1 MFKANRIQYKMSRVV
16 THAVKQASLNLRDM
30 IDKKNLSI
38 ELDDIKDVISEEK
51 RVWKNEDEKPE
62 ILTTTI
68 EQIRGL
74 FNVGTEVKE
83 WTVSYYPA
91 PVHNAEK
98 KGSYN
103 PAETRIPAGGKGL
116 GARFVVI
123 VGSRDIANLAI
134 AVGGTE
140 AESAYLVMP
149 GDCLNIKVA
158 VCPVLDIY
166 FNNINNEKMSA
177 RKGFRETVIKKSVGS
192 RHILVFDA
200 HVEMSAVV
208 SKIKDELL
216 GK

>member
-1 MFKANRIQYKMSRVV
+1 MSRVV
-16 THAVKQASLNLRDM
+16 THAVKQASLNLKDM
-30 IDKKNLSI
+30 VDKKNLSI
-38 ELDDIKDVISEEK
+38 ELDDIKDVISTEQ
-51 RVWKNEDEKPE
+51 RVWKNDDVKPE

-83 WTVSYYPA
+83 WTVTYYPA
-91 PVHNAEK
+91 PVHNPEK
-98 KGSYN
+98 KNYAPS
-103 PAETRIPAGGKGL
+103 ETRISAGGKGL

-123 VGSRDIANLAI
+123 IGSRDIANLSL

-158 VCPVLDIY
+158 ICPVLDIY
-166 FNNINNEKMSA
+166 FNNINSEKLAA
-177 RKGFRETVIKKSVGS
+177 RKGFRETIIKKSVAN
-192 RHILVFDA
+192 RHVLVFDA

-216 GK
+216 GKNI